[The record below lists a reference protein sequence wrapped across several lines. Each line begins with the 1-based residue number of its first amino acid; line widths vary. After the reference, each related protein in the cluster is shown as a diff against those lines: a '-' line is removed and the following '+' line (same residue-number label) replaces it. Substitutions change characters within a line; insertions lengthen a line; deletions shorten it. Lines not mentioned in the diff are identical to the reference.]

1 MRVLEE
7 RDYSERT
14 RSEVARGAWLLARA
28 LQHPD
33 EPELFEQAREEAL
46 HEGYVLEWRILIE
59 GKIAPEHID
68 DELLEDYL
76 DERDD
81 ERAHAVVG
89 FGAFQL
95 GDFERAESEYLEAV
109 DEGGEHWETWVG
121 LGLTLLRT
129 QGDPE
134 RALEALERAEDEGVS
149 EPWEEDL
156 EFLLEVARGRI
167 ERGAGDGLRPQPTP
181 LRSRCS

>member
-1 MRVLEE
+1 M
-7 RDYSERT
+7 
-14 RSEVARGAWLLARA
+14 
-28 LQHPD
+28 
-33 EPELFEQAREEAL
+33 
-46 HEGYVLEWRILIE
+46 
-59 GKIAPEHID
+59 
-68 DELLEDYL
+68 
-76 DERDD
+76 
-81 ERAHAVVG
+81 
-89 FGAFQL
+89 
-95 GDFERAESEYLEAV
+95 GDFERAESEYLEAI

-134 RALEALERAEDEGVS
+134 RALEALERAEDDGVS

-181 LRSRCS
+181 LRSGCS